1 MSHFIDLCDDTP
13 QIVSV
18 LTSSLCIESES
29 EDGIELYYERKNDKT
44 LRNTKS
50 VSECDTWS
58 DEVDGIE
65 ILSTNSSPKESL
77 LSHISS
83 THISSTHISSTHI
96 SSSDNSSDEL
106 EDISFLASRKN
117 LSKKEKSFFPTRRTK
132 IIKDIE
138 LEIAID
144 HSLDKTFFP
153 FEFKHT
159 EEVGLNC
166 FRVLPSD
173 LLVMICE
180 YSELASLE
188 LSDDRMLI
196 VYGQAQY
203 KRKITADIN
212 RQFRMRVEDPSIQF
226 EESHSKESEI
236 EEKIFNWQVKE
247 RRQIILCN
255 QAEIPN
261 QIDILLNTLGKK
273 SKTQTPFSHGK
284 QPSASDSKQV
294 FALILCDIKGITPM
308 MAQVVSEIYTLR
320 QLVEEY
326 RDLDRVSGEAL
337 LENVV
342 VKYQRVCRRIG
353 PLLSRRIYWHFVSVD
368 GKMKVP

>member
-1 MSHFIDLCDDTP
+1 M
-13 QIVSV
+13 
-18 LTSSLCIESES
+18 
-29 EDGIELYYERKNDKT
+29 
-44 LRNTKS
+44 
-50 VSECDTWS
+50 
-58 DEVDGIE
+58 
-65 ILSTNSSPKESL
+65 
-77 LSHISS
+77 
-83 THISSTHISSTHI
+83 
-96 SSSDNSSDEL
+96 
-106 EDISFLASRKN
+106 
-117 LSKKEKSFFPTRRTK
+117 
-132 IIKDIE
+132 
-138 LEIAID
+138 
-144 HSLDKTFFP
+144 
-153 FEFKHT
+153 
-159 EEVGLNC
+159 GLNC